1 VLKRV
6 HVSRT
11 MDTEQRT
18 RKMEHDYYQNSCQLR
33 GKEPLLTFYS
43 SAFCGIKKD
52 SKNLDIF
59 LFFYNT
65 SHYFCRP
72 DLSRGLSAAVLQEKA
87 IQFDFIGKK
96 NAAVKVAFKSA
107 LLDANQQDIISVGGS
122 TFVVAEII

>member
-1 VLKRV
+1 
-6 HVSRT
+6 
-11 MDTEQRT
+11 
-18 RKMEHDYYQNSCQLR
+18 MEYGYYQNSCQLR
-33 GKEPLLTFYS
+33 VKQPLLTFYS

-52 SKNLDIF
+52 SKNRGTF

-65 SHYFCRP
+65 SHSFCKL

-96 NAAVKVAFKSA
+96 NAVVKAAFKSA

-122 TFVVAEII
+122 AFVVAEIN